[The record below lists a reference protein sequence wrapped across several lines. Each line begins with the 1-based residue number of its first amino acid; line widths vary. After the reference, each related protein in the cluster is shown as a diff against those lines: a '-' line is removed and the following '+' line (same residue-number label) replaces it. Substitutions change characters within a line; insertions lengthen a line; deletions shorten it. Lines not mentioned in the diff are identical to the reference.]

1 MKRLVV
7 GVVLLLLTAGCGVGG
22 ATIVDPMPVSTSSV
36 PRTEPWNGFETR
48 QITLNGTPLFVAVAS
63 TRDER
68 AKGLSGVS
76 NLDGIDGMLFFF
88 EGSSTARFWMK
99 DTLIDLDIAFFDT
112 LGRLITV
119 RTMPVCTEDPCPTY
133 GSTGPY
139 RWALEVPAGH
149 ALTDLAPGSV
159 LVP

>member
-7 GVVLLLLTAGCGVGG
+7 GTVLLLVAGCGAGA
-22 ATIVDPMPVSTSSV
+22 ATIGSSVPVSTPSV
-36 PRTEPWNGFETR
+36 PRTERWNGFETR

-68 AKGLSGVS
+68 TRGLSGVS
-76 NLDGIDGMLFFF
+76 DLDGIDGMLFFF
-88 EGSSTARFWMK
+88 EGSSTAKFWMK

-112 LGRLITV
+112 LGRLLTV

-139 RWALEVPAGH
+139 RWALEAPAGR
-149 ALTDLAPGSV
+149 ALADVAPGSL

>member
-7 GVVLLLLTAGCGVGG
+7 GMVLLLVAGCGAG
-22 ATIVDPMPVSTSSV
+22 ATTTEDPMPVPTSSV
-36 PRTEPWNGFETR
+36 PRAELWNGFETR
-48 QITLNGTPLFVAVAS
+48 QISLDGTPLFVAVAS
-63 TRDER
+63 THDER
-68 AKGLSGVS
+68 VKGLSGVS
-76 NLDGIDGMLFFF
+76 NLDRIDGMLFFF

-133 GSTGPY
+133 GSAGPY
-139 RWALEVPAGH
+139 RWVLEAPAGQ
-149 ALTDLAPGSV
+149 ALADVGPGSV